1 VPTLGSILN
10 NALYVSILVILI
22 SSLVG
27 FFVKARA
34 RDRCLRDFDRFDA
47 TVETTDGQIVWG
59 LFRVYSSG
67 LELLYRAEHQ
77 DEQGHVEN
85 STILYAPEL
94 GNLQAVYRFHHDQ
107 LPEARRRRKRDIER
121 TYQPTLFRRA
131 GRGLRN
137 TYNAFRDAI
146 VQTLNAILA
155 YRATQAPQEVIWS
168 RSKDLTASGSQLL
181 STAVG
186 NAYEPILERYIGQY
200 VVLEMQRGDA
210 LEEEYGILKEYSAQ
224 YIELLNARLEV
235 PLDVYIKDHVFP
247 GGPPVKTDQ
256 LVSTIRVTNGLQHTI
271 LIDAIRHGDQSR
283 PVHVP
288 VDGGQTA
295 EIALQEDE
303 MGGPV
308 QVDVNVR
315 CLADL
320 IVPRTLAVVRHAG
333 KREKLSLDTLLGLD
347 ELHRWPWVRRLIQSG
362 QLRSVGDHREK
373 TGA

>member
-1 VPTLGSILN
+1 VP
-10 NALYVSILVILI
+10 
-22 SSLVG
+22 
-27 FFVKARA
+27 
-34 RDRCLRDFDRFDA
+34 
-47 TVETTDGQIVWG
+47 
-59 LFRVYSSG
+59 
-67 LELLYRAEHQ
+67 
-77 DEQGHVEN
+77 
-85 STILYAPEL
+85 
-94 GNLQAVYRFHHDQ
+94 YRFHHDQ
-107 LPEARRRRKRDIER
+107 LPEARQRRKRDIER

-168 RSKDLTASGSQLL
+168 WSKDLTASGSQLL

-186 NAYEPILERYIGQY
+186 NAFEPILERYIGQY
-200 VVLEMQRGDA
+200 VVLEMRRGDA

-235 PLDVYIKDHVFP
+235 PLNVYVKDHVFP
-247 GGPPVKTDQ
+247 GGPPVKTEQ
-256 LVSTIRVTNGLQHTI
+256 LVSTLRVVNGLQHAI
-271 LIDAIRHGDQSR
+271 LVDAIQHGDQSR

-303 MGGPV
+303 IGGPI

-333 KREKLSLDTLLGLD
+333 KREKLTLDTLLGLD
-347 ELHRWPWVRRLIQSG
+347 ELHHWPWVRRLIQSR
-362 QLRSVGDHREK
+362 QLRSVGDHRER

>member
-1 VPTLGSILN
+1 MPTLGSILN

-27 FFVKARA
+27 FYVKARA
-34 RDRCLRDFDRFDA
+34 RDRCLRDFDHFDA
-47 TVETTDGQIVWG
+47 TVEMTDGQIVWG

-67 LELLYRAEHQ
+67 LEFLYRAEHQ

-107 LPEARRRRKRDIER
+107 SPEARLRRKRDIER

-200 VVLEMQRGDA
+200 VVLEMRRGDA

-224 YIELLNARLEV
+224 HIELLNARLEV
-235 PLDVYIKDHVFP
+235 PLNVYVKDHVFP
-247 GGPPVKTDQ
+247 GGPPVKTEQ
-256 LVSTIRVTNGLQHTI
+256 LVSTLRVVNGLQHAI
-271 LIDAIRHGDQSR
+271 LVDAIQHGDQSR

-303 MGGPV
+303 IGGPI

-333 KREKLSLDTLLGLD
+333 KREKLTLDTLLGLD
-347 ELHRWPWVRRLIQSG
+347 ELHHWPWVRRLIQSR
-362 QLRSVGDHREK
+362 QLRSVGDRRGG